1 MERVKR
7 FIKAYD
13 FILGYL
19 AIAALLAALIRYILY
34 RQTDNWLWGFLIG
47 GGVAGVLFIAARVWT
62 RPEQVRALP
71 KKTRTL
77 LLRRGTRYGTNAVVM
92 SVAFVG
98 ILILLNYLGGRYH
111 KVIDATDLKE
121 YSLTP
126 QSIQVLAEIDQP
138 VTLVGFFPSDSY
150 QRTDF
155 DRLLNQYL
163 AHSNQLSYTVIDPD
177 REPIKASQY
186 KNAPHTGLLI
196 QCGERTEVVYQ
207 PEEQDITSALL
218 KVTRTEKKVIYF
230 LTGHRERDIEGDADD
245 GYSIVANSL
254 REQNYELR
262 TLNLAITTTVPS
274 DAAVLVIAGPQTKL
288 LPEEIARLR
297 EYLAQGGR
305 ALIMQDPPIQYQNQ
319 ETGLNE
325 LLGMW
330 KAQFDSGVIVDLPS
344 SLLGSQFYPFVGSY
358 HYSQI
363 TRDLG
368 NLATFFP
375 VACPVKQTE
384 QDNTGTILFTSLADT
399 SPQSWAEQDTSST
412 NVQFNEGV
420 DTQGPL
426 VLIAKIEST
435 LRTETGEPI
444 GTDIKTR
451 MVLVGDSDF
460 ASNGFVQSLGN
471 EVLFLNSIN
480 WLAEEESLIAIGP
493 KSTLPRTVYLSRF
506 QSTLILLVGVILI
519 PVALLVIGII
529 VWWLRR

>member
-1 MERVKR
+1 MERAKR
-7 FIKAYD
+7 FIKAYN

-19 AIAALLAALIRYILY
+19 AVAALLAALIRYILY
-34 RQTDNWLWGFLIG
+34 RQMDNWLWGFLIG
-47 GGVAGVLFIAARVWT
+47 GGVAGVLFIVAYAWT
-62 RPEQVRALP
+62 QPEQVRALP
-71 KKTRTL
+71 KRTRDI

-111 KVIDATDLKE
+111 KVIDATELKE

-126 QSIQVLAEIDQP
+126 QSIQVLAEIDKP
-138 VTLVGFFPSDSY
+138 VTIVGFFPGESA
-150 QRTDF
+150 QRTNF

-163 AHSNQLSYTVIDPD
+163 MHSSQLSYTVIDPD

-186 KNAPHTGLLI
+186 PNAPRTGLLI
-196 QCGERTEVVYQ
+196 QCDERSEIVYL
-207 PEEQDITSALL
+207 PEEEDITSALL

-245 GYSIVANSL
+245 GYSIVTHSL
-254 REQNYELR
+254 QRQNYEVR
-262 TLNLAITTTVPS
+262 TLNLAITTTVPG
-274 DAAVLVIAGPQTKL
+274 DAAVLVIAGPQTRL

-319 ETGLNE
+319 DTGLNE
-325 LLGMW
+325 VLTMW
-330 KAQFDSGVIVDLPS
+330 KARFDSGVIVDLPS
-344 SLLGSQFYPFVGSY
+344 SLLGSQFYPVVGNY
-358 HYSQI
+358 RYSQI
-363 TRDLG
+363 TRDMG
-368 NLATFFP
+368 GLATFFP
-375 VACPVKQTE
+375 VACAVQQTE
-384 QDNTGTILFTSLADT
+384 QDNTGTLFFASLADT
-399 SPQSWAEQDTSST
+399 SQQSWAEQDTSSAQ
-412 NVQFNEGV
+412 VQFNEGV

-435 LRTETGEPI
+435 PRTETGEPI

-460 ASNGFVQSLGN
+460 ASNGFVKSLGN
-471 EVLFLNSIN
+471 EMLFLNSIN

-493 KSTLPRTVYLSRF
+493 KSTQPRTVYLSRF
-506 QSTLILLVGVILI
+506 QSTLILLVGVVGI
-519 PVALLVIGII
+519 PLALLVIGII